1 MNQWKQLQSIEQL
14 EKHHELQDQIQ
25 TLKVTFLDKNL
36 NLKETLRKTE
46 MAHEFELNKIKEH
59 YETLLGELQE
69 KERTVEKQLAEPA
82 MEVKER
88 DQQRIEELTAELEA
102 KEKDIEYLQT
112 IIRTFRVE
120 FKPFYEKYIK
130 THNKSFDTKSGEKK

>member
-1 MNQWKQLQSIEQL
+1 LNQWKQLQSIEQL